1 MGNIWTTSPSP
12 ILFCFFFCGR
22 GEEGEGVN
30 LKKSWK
36 NCEIL
41 QQLFF
46 DHHLLVYLL
55 CVLTLFLLFACSTYK
70 GSPSHFL
77 LYQSTNHL
85 HTRPCHQNA
94 NYLVMIYFWNLKF
107 ALKVII
113 FSFDTFEITNVLLS
127 FFFKL
132 LSYRFHFLLHNF

>member
-1 MGNIWTTSPSP
+1 MRNIWTTFPL
-12 ILFCFFFCGR
+12 LFSFFFFVGGGGEGGGR
-22 GEEGEGVN
+22 GVN
-30 LKKSWK
+30 LKNHEKIVK
-36 NCEIL
+36 FRNNCS
-41 QQLFF
+41 
-46 DHHLLVYLL
+46 
-55 CVLTLFLLFACSTYK
+55 LTIIFWFTYYVCSLFLLFVCSTYK

-107 ALKVII
+107 ALKFII

-127 FFFKL
+127 FFFKFS
-132 LSYRFHFLLHNF
+132 SYRFHFLLHNF

>member
-12 ILFCFFFCGR
+12 LLFFCFFLWVR
-22 GEEGEGVN
+22 GEGEGVN

-36 NCEIL
+36 NCQIL

-46 DHHLLVYLL
+46 NHHLLVYLL

-70 GSPSHFL
+70 GTPSHFL
-77 LYQSTNHL
+77 LYLSTNHL

-94 NYLVMIYFWNLKF
+94 NYLVVIYFSNLIVCLSGHYFLLQYFWNN
-107 ALKVII
+107 
-113 FSFDTFEITNVLLS
+113 ER
-127 FFFKL
+127 FFF
-132 LSYRFHFLLHNF
+132 FLF